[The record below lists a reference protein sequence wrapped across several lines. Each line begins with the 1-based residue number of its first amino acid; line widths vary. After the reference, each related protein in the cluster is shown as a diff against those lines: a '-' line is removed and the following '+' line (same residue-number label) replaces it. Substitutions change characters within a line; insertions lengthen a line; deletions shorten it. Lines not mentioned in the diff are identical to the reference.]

1 MNLQSKSTMLILVWC
16 LFIFTSLAANV
27 SCLTDE
33 EINEFGA
40 RTHIDPNTDLQGFI
54 TIAEHDDDTLVVT
67 SNGIPD
73 HTAGPFALPPDV
85 DDILEQD
92 FEFYIPKNPTSSNA
106 KYELPM
112 GPVGLAL
119 NGVALFNPYSN
130 EGTDA
135 VITEEPTFDDCDG
148 HPAPNGIYHYHS
160 SPFCVFSDQDGVPS
174 TIIGV
179 ALDGF
184 PIYGPNDENG
194 NELYSADLDAC
205 HGRYVDG
212 NYRYHITEDFPYILG
227 CFHGEVDSRNLRPG
241 QNLATVDPGVT
252 MTTSKA
258 SDIVHGSVTIVTM
271 LFSLL
276 FVLF

>member
-1 MNLQSKSTMLILVWC
+1 MMGNCKLTMLVLTAC
-16 LFIFTSLAANV
+16 LLLNVFLIDV
-27 SCLTDE
+27 SCLTDD

-40 RTHIDPNTDLQGFI
+40 RNHTDSNTGLQGFI
-54 TIAEHDDDTLVVT
+54 TIAEHNDDTYVVT
-67 SNGIPD
+67 SNGVPD
-73 HTAGPFALPPDV
+73 HTAGLFAIRKDAV
-85 DDILEQD
+85 GILVQD
-92 FEFYIPKNPTSSNA
+92 FEFFIPKNPTSSNA

-135 VITEEPTFDDCDG
+135 VVTEAATFDECDG
-148 HPAPNGIYHYHS
+148 HPTPMGIYHYHS
-160 SPFCVFSDQDGVPS
+160 SPFCVFSDRDNVPS

-194 NELYSADLDAC
+194 NELYTADLDVC

-227 CFHGEVDSRNLRPG
+227 CFHGEVDSRNLRPN
-241 QNLATVDPGVT
+241 QVLPTVDT
-252 MTTSKA
+252 DSKA
-258 SDIVHGSVTIVTM
+258 STIVHGSVTMVTVLTTLLVI
-271 LFSLL
+271 LF
-276 FVLF
+276 